1 MKRSAL
7 LIAGLLVLAA
17 GAPHALRP
25 RAHASDLVRVASVR
39 QPDGPRPSYRTDEL
53 IVQFRATADDQMAER
68 AIRFSGGRS
77 ARHSRYGNRF
87 LVHLQEGVGLTEA
100 LARFSSLPEVE
111 YAEPNGIVRSFQ
123 ATRFTPNDRL
133 FNLQWNMRMIDAER
147 TWAIQK
153 GSSDVAVA
161 VLDTGIAFEDFG
173 PYRKAPDFGGT
184 VFLPGHDFINDDD
197 HANDDNFHGTH
208 VASTI
213 AEATNNGEGVSGL
226 AFNCALMPVK
236 VLDEGGFGDLFA
248 VAEGIDYAVN
258 FRQNGVN
265 PVKVINMSLGGES
278 GNETMRRAVERA
290 EDAGITV
297 VAAAGNES
305 VGEVGFPAAYD
316 TAIAVGAVD
325 GRKQKAPYSNFGSAL
340 DIVAPGGDIRRDD
353 TGANGAPDGRPDGI
367 IQQTFDP
374 DTAEFEG
381 RFDDFAYFFVVGTS
395 QATPHVAAL
404 ACLLYQQG
412 IRDPSA
418 IRAAI
423 ENSAEDLGQPGRDDR
438 FGFGLIRPDVA
449 LSGYG
454 LNQR

>member
-1 MKRSAL
+1 MKRSPL
-7 LIAGLLVLAA
+7 VISGLLVLAA
-17 GAPHALRP
+17 AAPFALRP
-25 RAHASDLVRVASVR
+25 RVRASELVRVASVR
-39 QPDGPRPSYRTDEL
+39 PPSGLRQPYRTDQL
-53 IVQFRATADDQMAER
+53 IVKFRPTADNQVAER

-77 ARHSRYGNRF
+77 ARPSRYGNRF
-87 LVHLQEGVGLTEA
+87 LVQLQEGVALPEA

-111 YAEPNGIVRSFQ
+111 YAEPNGVVRAFQ
-123 ATRFTPNDRL
+123 GARFTPNDRL
-133 FNLQWNMRMIDAER
+133 YNLQWHMRMVDAER
-147 TWAIQK
+147 TWGIQK
-153 GSSDVAVA
+153 GNSDVAVA

-184 VFLPGHDFINDDD
+184 VFLPGHDFINDDT

-213 AEATNNGEGVSGL
+213 AEATDNGEGVSGL

-236 VLDEGGFGDLFA
+236 VLDETGTGELFQ

-265 PVKVINMSLGGES
+265 PVKVINLSLGGES
-278 GNETMRRAVERA
+278 GSETLRQAVDRAF
-290 EDAGITV
+290 DAGITV

-305 VGEVGFPAAYD
+305 VGEVGFPAAFD
-316 TAIAVGAVD
+316 NAIAVGALD
-325 GRKQKAPYSNFGSAL
+325 GRKQKAPYSNFGRAL
-340 DIVAPGGDIRRDD
+340 DVMAPGGDSRRDD
-353 TGANGAPDGRPDGI
+353 TGVNGAPDGRPDGVL
-367 IQQTFDP
+367 QQTFDP

-381 RFDDFAYFFVVGTS
+381 RFDDFAYFFVSGTS

-412 IRDPSA
+412 IRDPAA

-423 ENSAEDLGQPGRDDR
+423 EGSAEDLGAPGRDDT
-438 FGFGLIRPDVA
+438 FGFGLIRPSVA
-449 LSGYG
+449 LAGFG
-454 LNQR
+454 LNQK